1 MGASYDFIITKNGEI
16 QDFEQTIY
24 QNGYF
29 DKIVKDIILSV
40 KPIPFYEGMNEDSI
54 LVSIYLGYQRYNE
67 VKICIGSTDFKHN
80 ERDIYM
86 LLIDLKK

>member
-1 MGASYDFIITKNGEI
+1 MTIDKTTKITKKVYTF

-24 QNGYF
+24 QNDYF

-67 VKICIGSTDFKHN
+67 VDICIGYTIRY
-80 ERDIYM
+80 ERNIYM
-86 LLIDLKK
+86 ISIDLKK

>member
-1 MGASYDFIITKNGEI
+1 
-16 QDFEQTIY
+16 
-24 QNGYF
+24 
-29 DKIVKDIILSV
+29 
-40 KPIPFYEGMNEDSI
+40 MNEDSI